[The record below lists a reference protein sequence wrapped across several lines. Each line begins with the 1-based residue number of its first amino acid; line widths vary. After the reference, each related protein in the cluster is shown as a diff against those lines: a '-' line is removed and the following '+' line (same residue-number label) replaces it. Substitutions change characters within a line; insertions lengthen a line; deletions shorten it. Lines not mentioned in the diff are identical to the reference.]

1 MATTGDFRKG
11 MVIELNG
18 SYVQVVDFLHVK
30 PGKGAAFVRSRLK
43 DVLTGKVVD
52 RTWRAGEKVT
62 EVRLERRVYE
72 YLYRTDNEFIVM
84 DPRTFE
90 QIGLSV
96 ELVGDAARYLV
107 ENCDVEV
114 LFHGDTPIIVEPPD
128 FVELTVTETD
138 PGLRGD
144 TASGGSKPATL
155 ETGLVVSVPL
165 FIREGEKIRV
175 DTRTD
180 SYIERVKS

>member
-1 MATTGDFRKG
+1 MATTSDFRKG
-11 MVIELNG
+11 MVIDVNG
-18 SYVQVVDFLHVK
+18 SYVQIVDFLHVK

-72 YLYRTDNEFIVM
+72 FLYRTETEFVIM
-84 DPRTFE
+84 DPRSYE
-90 QIGLSV
+90 QVSLST
-96 ELVGDAARYLV
+96 ELVGNAALYLV

-114 LFHGDTPIIVEPPD
+114 LFDGDKPLIIEPSN

-144 TASGGSKPATL
+144 TATGGSKPATL
-155 ETGLVVSVPL
+155 ETGLIVSVPL
-165 FIREGEKIRV
+165 FIREGEKIKV